1 MQRVIPEYTILRIE
15 CDKDYTLE
23 GCTIV
28 GCLNGSWTPN
38 IGQCSKTC
46 PPIYSTTILAVK
58 CTTRGK
64 QTINC
69 TDAVDGTIAQFR
81 CASFYEDSRLAR
93 PTAVCTDGKWSE
105 SVPDCR
111 PVCGKTSTT
120 KDPTLI
126 VGGRVS
132 KKGQFPWQAAL
143 YSSVDKSFLCGGS
156 LLNERVILT
165 GKFSEKR
172 K

>member
-1 MQRVIPEYTILRIE
+1 MVRFLV
-15 CDKDYTLE
+15 
-23 GCTIV
+23 
-28 GCLNGSWTPN
+28 
-38 IGQCSKTC
+38 
-46 PPIYSTTILAVK
+46 
-58 CTTRGK
+58 
-64 QTINC
+64 
-69 TDAVDGTIAQFR
+69 
-81 CASFYEDSRLAR
+81 
-93 PTAVCTDGKWSE
+93 
-105 SVPDCR
+105 
-111 PVCGKTSTT
+111 VCGKTSTT